1 MFKIVEFSHFLITEF
16 YQKNKEKYLTFIDA
30 TCGKGNDTLFLAE
43 TLNHNG
49 TVVAYDIQEE
59 AIDITK
65 RLLLKNHFKNCIFH
79 LSSHEKILEENF
91 DLIIYNLGYLPGS
104 DKTITTTA
112 NSTLNSI
119 KLVLS
124 KISNKEDY
132 LIIIVLYP
140 GHENGL
146 IESQII
152 DDFCYHLPSN
162 FYLVSKYQNYNRLN
176 APYII
181 TISKNKK
188 SLVNHSKLMIN

>member
-1 MFKIVEFSHFLITEF
+1 M
-16 YQKNKEKYLTFIDA
+16 
-30 TCGKGNDTLFLAE
+30 
-43 TLNHNG
+43 
-49 TVVAYDIQEE
+49 
-59 AIDITK
+59 
-65 RLLLKNHFKNCIFH
+65 
-79 LSSHEKILEENF
+79 
-91 DLIIYNLGYLPGS
+91 
-104 DKTITTTA
+104 
-112 NSTLNSI
+112 
-119 KLVLS
+119 VLS

-188 SLVNHSKLMIN
+188 SLVNH